1 MKNAIINMVRAFGLT
16 LLLVWLLLVWGCKT
30 SKHVQH
36 NTVKSEVRK
45 EKTDSLVKTDTQHV
59 SRQDMHRHIRVE
71 KDSVGVIPGEEVVM
85 ALEDVELKPVT
96 DAAGNL
102 QGRTFT
108 VSRGHVHTTVTVK
121 KDGGVRIS
129 CREDSLRLVV
139 FRYRADS
146 ISMVHSLD
154 SIRSSSWL
162 SSYVSAHD
170 SIGISNTHTTIVG
183 EQKKGWLVRTW
194 QSVKNIFALV
204 GLLWLV
210 FFLIGFFRKVIL

>member
-1 MKNAIINMVRAFGLT
+1 MIRAFGLT

-36 NTVKSEVRK
+36 SMVKNEVRK
-45 EKTDSLVKTDTQHV
+45 EKTDSVVKTDTQHV

-71 KDSVGVIPGEEVVM
+71 KDSVGAIPGEEVLM

-96 DAAGNL
+96 DAAGDL

-108 VSRGHVHTTVTVK
+108 ASRGHVHATVTVN
-121 KDGGVRIS
+121 KDGGIRVR
-129 CREDSLRLVV
+129 CREDSLRMVV

-162 SSYVSAHD
+162 SSYVSVQD
-170 SIGISNTHTTIVG
+170 SSGISNTETTK
-183 EQKKGWLVRTW
+183 EKEHKQGWMVRVW

-210 FFLIGFFRKVIL
+210 FFLIGFFRKVTL

>member
-30 SKHVQH
+30 SKHVEFSKV
-36 NTVKSEVRK
+36 TSEVRT
-45 EKTDSLVKTDTQHV
+45 EKTDSVAKTDTQHV
-59 SRQDMHRHIRVE
+59 TRQDMHRHIRVE
-71 KDSVGVIPGEEVVM
+71 KDSVGAIPGEEVLM

-96 DAAGNL
+96 DAAGDL

-108 VSRGHVHTTVTVK
+108 ASKGHVHAAVTVN
-121 KDGGVRIS
+121 KDGGIRIS

-170 SIGISNTHTTIVG
+170 SIGISNKDVMIVRD
-183 EQKKGWLVRTW
+183 KKNGWIVRVW

-210 FFLIGFFRKVIL
+210 FFLIGYFRKVT

>member
-1 MKNAIINMVRAFGLT
+1 MVRAFGLT

-30 SKHVQH
+30 SKHVQFS
-36 NTVKSEVRK
+36 TVTSELRT
-45 EKTDSLVKTDTQHV
+45 EKTDSVAKTDTQHV

-71 KDSVGVIPGEEVVM
+71 KDSVGAIPGEEVVM

-96 DAAGNL
+96 DAAGDL

-108 VSRGHVHTTVTVK
+108 ASRGHVHATVTVNK
-121 KDGGVRIS
+121 NGGIRIS

-162 SSYVSAHD
+162 SSYESAND
-170 SIGISNTHTTIVG
+170 SIGTSNTQTTIER
-183 EQKKGWLVRTW
+183 EQKKGWMVRVW
-194 QSVKNIFALV
+194 QSVKNIFAVV

-210 FFLIGFFRKVIL
+210 FFLIGFFRKATL